1 MSTVASSNSDLTIN
15 ADGSGNDIKFQSN
28 GTEVG
33 SINSSG
39 TMTATAFA
47 GDGSSLTGISSGG
60 GGKDLQV
67 VNTIVTAESFSTTS
81 TSDTEITGLNAS
93 ITPSA
98 TTSKIRITV
107 MITAGGNSGNTL
119 GFGLMRDSTQIGS
132 SSNATGYQRNA
143 MVAEYTPDSGYSH
156 TVVYQYLDSPS
167 TTSETTYK
175 ATVNNRYSYGFYLN
189 KPPTSSTDD
198 YVVKGVSNI
207 ILEEI
212 GA

>member
-47 GDGSSLTGISSGG
+47 GDGSSLTGVSGG
-60 GGKDLQV
+60 GKVLQV

-119 GFGLMRDSTQIGS
+119 GFGLKRDSTQIGS
-132 SSNATGYQRNA
+132 SSNASGSQRNA
-143 MVAEYTPDSGYSH
+143 MAAGYTPDSGYSH

-167 TTSETTYK
+167 TTSAIEYK
-175 ATVNNRYSYGFYLN
+175 ATVSNQSGYGFNLN